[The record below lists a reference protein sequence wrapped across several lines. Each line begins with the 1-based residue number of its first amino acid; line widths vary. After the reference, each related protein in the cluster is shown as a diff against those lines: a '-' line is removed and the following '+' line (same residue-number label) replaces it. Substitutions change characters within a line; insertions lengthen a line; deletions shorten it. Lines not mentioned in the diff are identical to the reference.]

1 VALSGI
7 VHPPRAHVAS
17 RFDIGVEPAID
28 ESDIPHLYA
37 RYREAMPR
45 IGLVCPAER
54 LETADTARW
63 VRKHGLAVVAYTSS
77 QLALAISS
85 GIKPSRLVMFGDRAQ
100 WGPIRCAVNADVR
113 QFVVDSCEQ
122 VAILERCAQRRQQ
135 VVVDVNTDRA
145 DDAIAAICE
154 SDRLALVGLH
164 FRLDSRSTGAH
175 RYAIAVDA
183 MIAKMAQLHLR
194 QGTIPTRLSLAGKVW
209 DSPRVVAAV
218 IETAVE
224 DSCARHHFPRPSLA
238 FAPDPSST

>member
-1 VALSGI
+1 VTLSGI
-7 VHPPRAHVAS
+7 VHPARAHVAS
-17 RFDIGVEPAID
+17 RFDFGVELAID
-28 ESDIPHLYA
+28 ESDIPHLYG
-37 RYREAMPR
+37 RYREAMPG

-54 LETADTARW
+54 LATAGTARW
-63 VRKHGLAVVAYTSS
+63 VRKHGLAVVSHTSN

-85 GIKPSRLVMFGDRAQ
+85 GIEPSRLIMFGDRAQ
-100 WGPIRCAVNADVR
+100 WGPVRCAVNADVR
-113 QFVVDSCEQ
+113 QFVVNSCAQ
-122 VAILERCAQRRQQ
+122 VAILEQCAQRLQQ

-164 FRLDSRSTGAH
+164 LQLDSRSTGAH
-175 RYAIAVDA
+175 RYAVAVDA
-183 MIAKMAQLHLR
+183 MVAQMALLHLR
-194 QGTIPTRLSLAGKVW
+194 RGIIPSRLSLAGRVW

-238 FAPDPSST
+238 FTPDPGST